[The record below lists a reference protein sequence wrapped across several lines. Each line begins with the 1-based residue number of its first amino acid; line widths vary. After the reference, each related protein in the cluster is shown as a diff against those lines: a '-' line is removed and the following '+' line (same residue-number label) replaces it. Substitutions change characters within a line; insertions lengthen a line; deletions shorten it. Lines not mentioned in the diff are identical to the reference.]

1 MNIETQFPADEPASI
16 SGQPDFSD
24 SGLDALVSFS
34 ERFVETERTLS
45 ELEEITGKTASRA
58 VGRLTKELAD
68 FEPAITFLGQVKSGK
83 TTLVNAMAGWA
94 DLLPSDVNPWTSVVT
109 SLHLT
114 PGPEKKD
121 IGAKFQLMNEDE
133 WDRLVQ
139 KGGRLGEMADRAG
152 SEGELETIRQQ
163 IEMLREKSRRRLGRK
178 FELLLGQEHEYRHF
192 DKNLMERYI
201 CIGDDFYEDEDAT
214 TDEKNQGRFADIT
227 REAHLYLESDSIPF
241 RMCLRDT
248 PGVNDTF
255 MMREQVTINAVR
267 SSRLCVVVLSAH
279 QALTSVDM
287 ALIRMISSL
296 QSRDVV
302 IVVNRIDE
310 LSDPGVQVPEIEE
323 SIRSVLAD
331 QKGPEDVQIVF
342 GSAQWVNHVLAD
354 TVDKMNATPTESLLK
369 WAEAKSKGGG
379 IKGSGREMV
388 WQLSGLPELN
398 RIMSER
404 IVEKLGDPILKKVIS
419 DAISVASGQQAANK
433 VMVAGD
439 KPSGAMSLHQVK
451 SEVVAL
457 AERCKDGLVQ
467 ETDQL
472 IGTYQARADRAHAN
486 FIERATHALIT
497 NLEKNGDSKVWNYD
511 PTGLR
516 MLLRSAYSVFATR
529 AQTLAR
535 QHYESAVADV
545 AELYFRAFGKAVE
558 GIELSVPEVQEFPAP
573 IAIAQTIAL
582 DFNDGWWVSWWRRTR
597 GYKAFA
603 KQFNALVTAATEDF
617 MTQLKSVQTAEIKE
631 QLLETLDA
639 FFLQNQDIMLEIG
652 TSSQGNPDGL
662 QRMCLGDEEYN
673 RMEQI
678 DDLIQKLK
686 RCSINP
692 TAEGNPND

>member
-1 MNIETQFPADEPASI
+1 MNIETKFTAETPTDIA
-16 SGQPDFSD
+16 GQPDS
-24 SGLDALVSFS
+24 SSAGLDALVSFA
-34 ERFVETERTLS
+34 ERFAETERTLA

-58 VGRLTKELAD
+58 VGRLKRELAD

-121 IGAKFQLMNEDE
+121 LGATFQLMNEDE
-133 WDRLVQ
+133 WDRLIK

-163 IEMLREKSRRRLGRK
+163 IEMLREKSKRRLGRK
-178 FELLLGQEHEYRHF
+178 FEMLLGQEHEYEHF
-192 DKNLMERYI
+192 DKKLLERYI
-201 CIGDDFYEDEDAT
+201 CIGDDFYDDEEAT
-214 TDEKNQGRFADIT
+214 DEEKNQGRFADIT
-227 REAHLYLESDSIPF
+227 REAHLYLDSNSTPF

-302 IVVNRIDE
+302 IFVNRIDE

-323 SIRSVLAD
+323 SIRKVLAD
-331 QKGPEDVQIVF
+331 QKGPEDAQIVF
-342 GSAQWVNHVLAD
+342 GSAQWANHVLNGS
-354 TVDKMNATPTESLLK
+354 VDQMSATSTETLLK

-379 IKGSGREMV
+379 IKGSGQEMV
-388 WQLSGLPELN
+388 WKLSGLPELN

-404 IVEKLGDPILKKVIS
+404 IVEKLGDPILKKITS

-439 KPSGAMSLHQVK
+439 KPSESMSIHQVK
-451 SEVVAL
+451 TEVVAL
-457 AERCKDGLVQ
+457 ADRCSNELSR
-467 ETDQL
+467 ETQQL

-497 NLEKNGDSKVWNYD
+497 NLEQNGDSKVWNYD

-529 AQTLAR
+529 AQSLAR
-535 QHYESAVADV
+535 KHYENAVAEV
-545 AELYFRAFGKAVE
+545 AELYFSAFGKAVE

-573 IAIAQTIAL
+573 VAIAQTIAL

-603 KQFNALVTAATEDF
+603 KQFNTLVTAETEDF
-617 MTQLKSVQTAEIKE
+617 MTQLKSVQTAEIQK
-631 QLLETLDA
+631 QLLDTLDA

-662 QRMCLGDEEYN
+662 QRMCLGDDEYK
-673 RMEQI
+673 RLEQM
-678 DDLIQKLK
+678 DELILKLK
-686 RCSINP
+686 ACAANTIS
-692 TAEGNPND
+692 EGTPQ